1 MTRVAPWVLAVL
13 LALCCIFVI
22 VHAVRQEREL
32 SREQDRHAEAAR
44 LREENLEG
52 VIVAE
57 RKTAGELG
65 AELERAMKRS
75 QELEA
80 AVERARKAS
89 PGAKPVAVIQSS
101 TGPLVA
107 SGLHG
112 SEGLPPNQVDQRP
125 CLLFAGDSLDLRV
138 DQAILE
144 TRAGNHLVVGEVSAW
159 KIEPETE
166 TKLAGGPFEQSVSQ
180 AHVARE
186 EPLRRVGWGVGPSV
200 WGSPSGLAYGALVSP
215 PPMDLWRMQFEVA
228 AGLGFGQAGVQGS
241 ASVLARVR

>member
-22 VHAVRQEREL
+22 VRAVRQEREL

-44 LREENLEG
+44 LREESLRG
-52 VIVAE
+52 VVVAE
-57 RKTAGELG
+57 QKKASDLG
-65 AELERAMKRS
+65 AELECAMKRS

-80 AVERARKAS
+80 AVARARKSS

-101 TGPLVA
+101 TGPLVVPDPWV
-107 SGLHG
+107 GD
-112 SEGLPPNQVDQRP
+112 LPPNQIDQRP

-186 EPLRRVGWGVGPSV
+186 EPVRRAGWGVGPSV

>member
-1 MTRVAPWVLAVL
+1 MTRVVPWVLAVL

-22 VHAVRQEREL
+22 VHAVRQEREF

-44 LREENLEG
+44 LREESLHG
-52 VIVAE
+52 VVVAE
-57 RKTAGELG
+57 QSKADDLG

-75 QELEA
+75 KDLEA
-80 AVERARKAS
+80 AVARARKSS
-89 PGAKPVAVIQSS
+89 PGATPVAVIQSS
-101 TGPLVA
+101 TGPLVVPDPWV
-107 SGLHG
+107 GD
-112 SEGLPPNQVDQRP
+112 LPPNQIDQRP

-144 TRAGNHLVVGEVSAW
+144 TRAGNHLVIGEVSAW
-159 KIEPETE
+159 RIEPETE

-186 EPLRRVGWGVGPSV
+186 EPARRAGWGVGPSV

-228 AGLGFGQAGVQGS
+228 AGLGFGHGGVHGS
-241 ASVLARVR
+241 ASVLTRVR